1 MYKRGKVKGVS
12 EMLEGYEKLM
22 KDKVEE
28 PIEILDVVKGMSEEN
43 GLFIYVCSI
52 HKGVHVYVSVPTSS
66 LETFR
71 DIDTSDLE
79 EIRKERLKMY
89 IESHTSK
96 KGRLYYTAYIDE

>member
-1 MYKRGKVKGVS
+1 MFKKGKVRGIT
-12 EMLEGYEKLM
+12 EMLQGYEKLM
-22 KDKVEE
+22 KDQVEE
-28 PIEILDVVKGMSEEN
+28 PIEILDVVKGMSDEN
-43 GLFIYVCSI
+43 GLFIYVCGI
-52 HKGVHVYVSVPTSS
+52 HKGAHVYLSVPTSS

-71 DIDTSDLE
+71 DIDASDLE